1 MFLSFLHEVASEPS
15 VVFLACLVIGVGSN
29 ASPAC
34 TFSAQCQGVSALS
47 LCSARV
53 PQPFFSYERSVVLVC
68 TSGWSSYGHAP

>member
-1 MFLSFLHEVASEPS
+1 MFLTFLHEVASEPS

-34 TFSAQCQGVSALS
+34 TLSAQCQGVSALS

-53 PQPFFSYERSVVLVC
+53 PQPFL
-68 TSGWSSYGHAP
+68 

>member
-34 TFSAQCQGVSALS
+34 TLSAQCQGVSALS

-53 PQPFFSYERSVVLVC
+53 PQLFL
-68 TSGWSSYGHAP
+68 